1 MILHENMWKC
11 FSVGNKRFSFLATL
25 EDAHDSTGF
34 YMKTCA
40 LCWES
45 ANIIAQFAVKYPQEC
60 VLKYWINALRQ
71 KIFYSI
77 LTYFYLENITNL
89 WESLPQA
96 NHRFFV
102 CFFFLFR
109 CEFYF
114 IFVFKK
120 NFRKFKTRRSNTVV
134 MNERRLFFLQLS
146 LPIFIQRILIFSH
159 FFHCT
164 H

>member
-1 MILHENMWKC
+1 MILYENMWKC

-102 CFFFLFR
+102 CFFFFFVVYFTLFLFLKR
-109 CEFYF
+109 
-114 IFVFKK
+114 IFV
-120 NFRKFKTRRSNTVV
+120 NLRPDAQTQLLW
-134 MNERRLFFLQLS
+134 MNEDFFFFSFLCPYLFNEYSF
-146 LPIFIQRILIFSH
+146 FSH